1 MELNDFLYSPIPEVK
16 DLAER
21 AIRVKALYDNKELT
35 DSEYKELVDDI
46 MNLKFINQK
55 MTDLEAI
62 RELWVVVNV
71 LKNIKFFATLI

>member
-46 MNLKFINQK
+46 MNLKFINQE